1 MRFNRLERMVFNGA
15 VLDPNG
21 AGGAGGSD
29 PGGQGGNTPTGG
41 GAAGDPGAGGM
52 AGANADKTA
61 EALKTIYGEII
72 PQFPDGLPDDVKLAP
87 SVKPFVDKEGK
98 INVASIL
105 KSYVETKKMVGTNKV
120 ELPTDKTPEEE
131 VAAFWEKLG
140 WVKEA
145 DKFKISKSENSKI
158 DDQFLK
164 EFSEMAHKAR
174 VPLNTAQEMLKFLEK
189 KVDETGAQE
198 SKAFAEKVNKDIAA
212 LKAEMGVAYD
222 HKVGLAKRLLNES
235 LSDKEKEM
243 FKDPAISSNPAVI
256 KTLVRIAEKVYKEDV
271 FSTNAG
277 GSNGALTPSEA
288 NQRINEILADKK
300 GPYWN
305 RQDPRHG
312 DIIKEMEQLHRWKN
326 AVR

>member
-1 MRFNRLERMVFNGA
+1 MERMVFNEA
-15 VLDPNG
+15 VLDPT
-21 AGGAGGSD
+21 GGAGAGASGA
-29 PGGQGGNTPTGG
+29 PPQGGNNSGG
-41 GAAGDPGAGGM
+41 GNGTPPPGNSGA

-61 EALKTIYGEII
+61 EALKAIYGDIS
-72 PQFPDGLPDDVKLAP
+72 PQFPEGLPDDVKIAP
-87 SVKPFVDKEGK
+87 SVKPFVDKDGK
-98 INVASIL
+98 INIASIL

-120 ELPTDKTPEEE
+120 ELPSDKTPEEE

-140 WVKEA
+140 WAKDPEKYA
-145 DKFKISKSENSKI
+145 LQKSENSKL
-158 DDQFLK
+158 DDAFLK
-164 EFSEMAHKAR
+164 EFKEMAHKAR
-174 VPLNTAQEMLKFLEK
+174 IPVGASQELLKFLEK

-198 SKAFAEKVNKDIAA
+198 SKAFADKVNSDIAA
-212 LKAEMGVAYD
+212 LKTEFGVAYD
-222 HKVGLAKRLLNES
+222 YKVGLAKRLLTES

-256 KTLVRIAEKVYKEDV
+256 KTLVRIAERVYKEDG
-271 FSTNAG
+271 FAPSS

-288 NQRINEILADKK
+288 SARINEIMADKK

-312 DIIKEMEQLHRWKN
+312 DIMKEMEQLHRWKN